1 MEGRGLLLD
10 VPYFKALSQKYHTEL
25 DNFERKIFDMAGMT
39 FNIKSPKQLGEV
51 LFDHMG
57 ISTKGLKKTAGG
69 SRSTKESELEK
80 LKDVHPIVAEILSY
94 RQFQKMLSTYIDN
107 LPDMVDEQGRL
118 HTHLVQTG
126 TTTGRFSSQ
135 KPNLQNIPADQEFGT
150 AIRKGFVATPGYKI
164 VAIDYSQIELR
175 VTAMLSQE
183 PEFIRVFEEGQDIH
197 AAVAAR
203 VFNVDQQEVT
213 PDMRRKAKVIN
224 FGIIYGMGITALQK
238 NLDSTRKEA
247 QAFYDAYFASFPG
260 LRAYLD
266 SIKDFAYAHG
276 YTETLFGRRRYFPAL
291 QSPIPYVRASAERMA
306 INAPIQGTATADI
319 IKLALKDV
327 VAMIDAEGYADQVF
341 PLLQVHDELL
351 FEIHESVIDVVIPRI
366 TELMETVLERSFLKY
381 ETRVPLKVSVGMG
394 DNWADAK

>member
-1 MEGRGLLLD
+1 M
-10 VPYFKALSQKYHTEL
+10 
-25 DNFERKIFDMAGMT
+25 
-39 FNIKSPKQLGEV
+39 
-51 LFDHMG
+51 
-57 ISTKGLKKTAGG
+57 
-69 SRSTKESELEK
+69 
-80 LKDVHPIVAEILSY
+80 HPIVAEILSY

>member
-1 MEGRGLLLD
+1 
-10 VPYFKALSQKYHTEL
+10 
-25 DNFERKIFDMAGMT
+25 
-39 FNIKSPKQLGEV
+39 
-51 LFDHMG
+51 
-57 ISTKGLKKTAGG
+57 
-69 SRSTKESELEK
+69 
-80 LKDVHPIVAEILSY
+80 
-94 RQFQKMLSTYIDN
+94 MLSTYIDN